1 MPKTIL
7 KKTGAKVA
15 VKLHGNNLNE
25 TVTLATD
32 CLVSSEAVV
41 GTPKANILSIH
52 WTGAPDAFA
61 TITRNSV
68 KVAILN
74 SGSSGE
80 ITFYDTD
87 FTDSIESESDLV
99 VTSTGEM
106 QVWIVLRKVSG
117 YSSKI
122 ETAEYSVYDNVNAV
136 GS

>member
-1 MPKTIL
+1 MAKTIL

-15 VKLHGNNLNE
+15 VKVYGDSLNE
-25 TVTLATD
+25 TITLNSD
-32 CLVSSEAVV
+32 CLVSTESVV

-52 WTGAPDAFA
+52 WSGANGSFA

-68 KVAILN
+68 KIAILQA
-74 SGSSGE
+74 SAAGE
-80 ITFYDTD
+80 LVFLDTD
-87 FTDSIESESDLV
+87 FTDSIENDSDLV

-106 QVWIVLRKVSG
+106 QVWILLRKVSG